1 MNFNNKDKKSDNI
14 SHNILSLL
22 KKISYRK
29 NEKNNSHEVIND
41 LIPIPLEFK
50 YSFTLNS
57 NDNKEIESKKVENP
71 FKINID
77 SNKNDEDI
85 DKKKIEINWQVE
97 KIDISKLNVLYKK
110 RRKKLFQKYSLNKK
124 RKTERNS
131 NQNIND
137 PFLSMKELFDSK
149 KELILNKNKKNKNES
164 FNKNS
169 LSNNKHLIQKKE
181 LNKLYNSNRISLW
194 ESDEDENDNINNDNQ
209 NKLLQSQI
217 NFISKVKENFT
228 DKNVKEKTEYDINL
242 DKGKVKKVHKKND
255 QKFKH
260 NNYFQNISNKKI
272 YQSKI

>member
-29 NEKNNSHEVIND
+29 NEQNNNYEVIND

-71 FKINID
+71 FKINIE

-110 RRKKLFQKYSLNKK
+110 RRKNSLQKYSLNKK
-124 RKTERNS
+124 RKSERNS
-131 NQNIND
+131 NQSIND

-149 KELILNKNKKNKNES
+149 KELILNKNKKNKTEYS
-164 FNKNS
+164 NKNT
-169 LSNNKHLIQKKE
+169 LSNNKHLIQKQE

-217 NFISKVKENFT
+217 NFISKVKENFI

>member
-29 NEKNNSHEVIND
+29 NEKNNNYEVIND

-194 ESDEDENDNINNDNQ
+194 ESDEDENDNINNNHQ
-209 NKLLQSQI
+209 NILLQSQI
-217 NFISKVKENFT
+217 DFISKVKENFT

-260 NNYFQNISNKKI
+260 NNYFQKISNKKI

>member
-29 NEKNNSHEVIND
+29 NEKNNNYEVIND

-110 RRKKLFQKYSLNKK
+110 RRKKSFQKYSLNKK
-124 RKTERNS
+124 RKIERNS

-137 PFLSMKELFDSK
+137 PFLSMKELFESK
-149 KELILNKNKKNKNES
+149 KELILNKNKKNKNEYL
-164 FNKNS
+164 NKNT
-169 LSNNKHLIQKKE
+169 LSNNKHLIQKQE

-260 NNYFQNISNKKI
+260 DNYFQNISNKKI

>member
-1 MNFNNKDKKSDNI
+1 MNFNKKENK
-14 SHNILSLL
+14 SHNVLSLL
-22 KKISYRK
+22 KKISYKK
-29 NEKNNSHEVIND
+29 NDNKQNEILND

-57 NDNKEIESKKVENP
+57 NENKEIESKKVENP

-260 NNYFQNISNKKI
+260 NNYFQKISNKKI

>member
-29 NEKNNSHEVIND
+29 NEKNNNYEVIND

-110 RRKKLFQKYSLNKK
+110 RRKKSFQKYSLNKK
-124 RKTERNS
+124 RKIERNS

-137 PFLSMKELFDSK
+137 PFLSMKELFESK
-149 KELILNKNKKNKNES
+149 KELILNKNKKNKNEYL
-164 FNKNS
+164 NKNT
-169 LSNNKHLIQKKE
+169 LSNNKHLIQKQE

-194 ESDEDENDNINNDNQ
+194 ESDEDENDNNNNDNQ

-217 NFISKVKENFT
+217 DFISKVKENFT

-255 QKFKH
+255 QKYKH

>member
-29 NEKNNSHEVIND
+29 NEKNNNYEVIND

-110 RRKKLFQKYSLNKK
+110 RRKNSLQKYSLNKK
-124 RKTERNS
+124 RKIERNS
-131 NQNIND
+131 NQNINA
-137 PFLSMKELFDSK
+137 PFLSMKELFESK
-149 KELILNKNKKNKNES
+149 KELILNKNKKNKNEYL
-164 FNKNS
+164 NKNT
-169 LSNNKHLIQKKE
+169 LSNNKHLIQKQE

-194 ESDEDENDNINNDNQ
+194 ESDEDENDNINNNHQ
-209 NKLLQSQI
+209 NILLQSQI
-217 NFISKVKENFT
+217 DFISKVKENFT

-255 QKFKH
+255 QKYKH

>member
-29 NEKNNSHEVIND
+29 NEKNNNYEVIND

-110 RRKKLFQKYSLNKK
+110 RRKKSFQKYSLNKK
-124 RKTERNS
+124 RKIERNS

-137 PFLSMKELFDSK
+137 PFLSMKELFESK
-149 KELILNKNKKNKNES
+149 KELILNKNKKNKNEYL
-164 FNKNS
+164 NKNT
-169 LSNNKHLIQKKE
+169 LSNNKHLIQKQE

-194 ESDEDENDNINNDNQ
+194 ESDEDENDNINNNHQ
-209 NKLLQSQI
+209 NILLQSQI
-217 NFISKVKENFT
+217 DFISKVKENFT

-255 QKFKH
+255 QKYKH

>member
-85 DKKKIEINWQVE
+85 DKKKIEINRQVE
-97 KIDISKLNVLYKK
+97 KKDISKLNVLYKK

-260 NNYFQNISNKKI
+260 NNYFQKISNKKI

>member
-29 NEKNNSHEVIND
+29 NEKNNSYEVIND

>member
-29 NEKNNSHEVIND
+29 NEKNNNYEVIND

-110 RRKKLFQKYSLNKK
+110 RRKKSFQKYSLNKK
-124 RKTERNS
+124 RKIERNS
-131 NQNIND
+131 NQNINE
-137 PFLSMKELFDSK
+137 PFLSMKELFESK
-149 KELILNKNKKNKNES
+149 KELILNKNKKNKNEYS
-164 FNKNS
+164 NKNT
-169 LSNNKHLIQKKE
+169 LSNNKHLIQKQE

-194 ESDEDENDNINNDNQ
+194 ESDEDENDNINNNHQ
-209 NKLLQSQI
+209 NILLQSQI
-217 NFISKVKENFT
+217 DFISKVKENFT

-255 QKFKH
+255 QKYKH

>member
-29 NEKNNSHEVIND
+29 NEKNNNYEVIND

-110 RRKKLFQKYSLNKK
+110 RRKKSFQKYSLNKK
-124 RKTERNS
+124 RKIERNS
-131 NQNIND
+131 NQNINE
-137 PFLSMKELFDSK
+137 PFLSMKELFESK
-149 KELILNKNKKNKNES
+149 KELILNKNKKNKNEYL
-164 FNKNS
+164 NKNT
-169 LSNNKHLIQKKE
+169 LSNNKHLIQKQE

-194 ESDEDENDNINNDNQ
+194 ESDEDENDNINNNHQ
-209 NKLLQSQI
+209 NILLQSQI
-217 NFISKVKENFT
+217 DFISKVKENFT

-255 QKFKH
+255 QKYKH

>member
-29 NEKNNSHEVIND
+29 NEKNNNYEVIND

-71 FKINID
+71 FKINIE

-110 RRKKLFQKYSLNKK
+110 RRKNSLQKYSLNKK
-124 RKTERNS
+124 RKSERNS
-131 NQNIND
+131 NQSIND
-137 PFLSMKELFDSK
+137 PFLSMKELFESK
-149 KELILNKNKKNKNES
+149 KELILNKNKKNKNEYS
-164 FNKNS
+164 NKNT
-169 LSNNKHLIQKKE
+169 LSNNKHLIQKQE
-181 LNKLYNSNRISLW
+181 LNKLYNSNRIFLW
-194 ESDEDENDNINNDNQ
+194 ESDEDENDNNNNDNQ

-217 NFISKVKENFT
+217 DFISKVKENFI

>member
-1 MNFNNKDKKSDNI
+1 MNFNNKYKKSDNI
-14 SHNILSLL
+14 SHKILSIL

-29 NEKNNSHEVIND
+29 NEKNNSYEVIND

-137 PFLSMKELFDSK
+137 PFLSMKELFESK

>member
-29 NEKNNSHEVIND
+29 NEKNNNYEVIND

-85 DKKKIEINWQVE
+85 DQKKIEINWQVE

-110 RRKKLFQKYSLNKK
+110 RRKKSFQKYSLNKK
-124 RKTERNS
+124 RKIERNS

-137 PFLSMKELFDSK
+137 PFLSMKELFESK
-149 KELILNKNKKNKNES
+149 KELILNKNKKNKNEYL
-164 FNKNS
+164 NKNT
-169 LSNNKHLIQKKE
+169 LSNNKHLIQKQE

-194 ESDEDENDNINNDNQ
+194 ESDEDENDNINNNHQ
-209 NKLLQSQI
+209 NILLQSQI
-217 NFISKVKENFT
+217 DFISKVKENFT

-255 QKFKH
+255 QKYKH

>member
-29 NEKNNSHEVIND
+29 NEKNNNYEVIND

-71 FKINID
+71 FKINIE

-110 RRKKLFQKYSLNKK
+110 RRKKSFQKYSLNKK
-124 RKTERNS
+124 RKIERNS

-137 PFLSMKELFDSK
+137 PFLSMKELFESK

-169 LSNNKHLIQKKE
+169 LSNNKHLIQKQE

-194 ESDEDENDNINNDNQ
+194 ESDEDENDNINNNHQ
-209 NKLLQSQI
+209 NILLQSQI
-217 NFISKVKENFT
+217 DFISKVKENFT

-255 QKFKH
+255 QKYKH

>member
-29 NEKNNSHEVIND
+29 NEKNNSYEVIND

-110 RRKKLFQKYSLNKK
+110 KRKKSFQKYSLNKK

>member
-29 NEKNNSHEVIND
+29 NEKNNNYEVIND

-110 RRKKLFQKYSLNKK
+110 RRKKSFQKYSLNKK
-124 RKTERNS
+124 RKIERNS

-137 PFLSMKELFDSK
+137 PFLSMKELFESK
-149 KELILNKNKKNKNES
+149 KELILNKNKKNKNEYL
-164 FNKNS
+164 NKNT
-169 LSNNKHLIQKKE
+169 LSNNKHLIQKQE

-255 QKFKH
+255 QKYKH

>member
-29 NEKNNSHEVIND
+29 NEKNNNYEVIND

-110 RRKKLFQKYSLNKK
+110 RRKKSFQKYSLNKK
-124 RKTERNS
+124 RKIERNS
-131 NQNIND
+131 NQNINA
-137 PFLSMKELFDSK
+137 PFLSMKELFESK

-194 ESDEDENDNINNDNQ
+194 ESDEDENDNINNNHQ
-209 NKLLQSQI
+209 NILLQSQI
-217 NFISKVKENFT
+217 DFISKVKENFT

-255 QKFKH
+255 QKYKH

>member
-29 NEKNNSHEVIND
+29 NEKNNNYEVIND

-255 QKFKH
+255 QKYKH

>member
-29 NEKNNSHEVIND
+29 NEKNNNYEVIND

-110 RRKKLFQKYSLNKK
+110 RRKKSFQKYSLNKK
-124 RKTERNS
+124 RKIERNS

-137 PFLSMKELFDSK
+137 PFLSMKELFESK
-149 KELILNKNKKNKNES
+149 KELILNKNKKNKNEYL
-164 FNKNS
+164 NKNT
-169 LSNNKHLIQKKE
+169 LSNNKHLIQKQE

-194 ESDEDENDNINNDNQ
+194 ESDEDENDNINNNHQ
-209 NKLLQSQI
+209 NILLQSQI
-217 NFISKVKENFT
+217 DFISKVKENFT

>member
-260 NNYFQNISNKKI
+260 NNYFQKISNKKI

>member
-137 PFLSMKELFDSK
+137 PFLSMKELFESK
-149 KELILNKNKKNKNES
+149 KELILNKNKKNKNEYL
-164 FNKNS
+164 NKNT
-169 LSNNKHLIQKKE
+169 LSNNKHLIQKQE

>member
-29 NEKNNSHEVIND
+29 NEKNNNYEVIND

-71 FKINID
+71 FKINIE

-110 RRKKLFQKYSLNKK
+110 RRKKSFQKYSLNKK
-124 RKTERNS
+124 RKIERNS

-137 PFLSMKELFDSK
+137 PFLSMKELFESK
-149 KELILNKNKKNKNES
+149 KELILNKNKKNKNEYL
-164 FNKNS
+164 NKNT
-169 LSNNKHLIQKKE
+169 LSNNKHLIQKQE

-194 ESDEDENDNINNDNQ
+194 ESDEDENDNINNNHQ
-209 NKLLQSQI
+209 NILLQSQI
-217 NFISKVKENFT
+217 DFISKVKENFT

-255 QKFKH
+255 QKYKH

>member
-1 MNFNNKDKKSDNI
+1 MNYNNKDKKSDNI

-29 NEKNNSHEVIND
+29 NEKNNSYEVIND

-110 RRKKLFQKYSLNKK
+110 KRKKSFQKYSLNKK
-124 RKTERNS
+124 RKIERNS

-137 PFLSMKELFDSK
+137 PFLSMKELFESK
-149 KELILNKNKKNKNES
+149 KELILNKNKKNKNEYL
-164 FNKNS
+164 NKNT
-169 LSNNKHLIQKKE
+169 LSNNKHLIQKQE

-194 ESDEDENDNINNDNQ
+194 ESDEDENDNINNNHQ
-209 NKLLQSQI
+209 NILLQSQI
-217 NFISKVKENFT
+217 DFISKVKENFT

-255 QKFKH
+255 QKYKH

>member
-29 NEKNNSHEVIND
+29 NEKNNSYEVIND

-110 RRKKLFQKYSLNKK
+110 RRKKSFQKYSLNKK
-124 RKTERNS
+124 RKIERNS
-131 NQNIND
+131 NQNINA
-137 PFLSMKELFDSK
+137 PFLSMKELFESK
-149 KELILNKNKKNKNES
+149 KELILNKNKKNKNEYL
-164 FNKNS
+164 NKNT
-169 LSNNKHLIQKKE
+169 LSNNKHLIQKQE

-194 ESDEDENDNINNDNQ
+194 ESDEDENDNINNNHQ
-209 NKLLQSQI
+209 NILLQSQI
-217 NFISKVKENFT
+217 DFISKVKENFT

-255 QKFKH
+255 QKYKH

>member
-29 NEKNNSHEVIND
+29 NEKNNNYEVIND

-110 RRKKLFQKYSLNKK
+110 RRKKSFQKYSLNKK
-124 RKTERNS
+124 RKIERNS

-149 KELILNKNKKNKNES
+149 KELILNKNKKNKNEYL
-164 FNKNS
+164 NKNT
-169 LSNNKHLIQKKE
+169 LSNNKHLIQKQE

-194 ESDEDENDNINNDNQ
+194 ESDEDENDNINNNHQ
-209 NKLLQSQI
+209 NILLQSQI
-217 NFISKVKENFT
+217 DFISKVKENFT

-242 DKGKVKKVHKKND
+242 DKGKVKKIHKKND
-255 QKFKH
+255 QKYKH

>member
-29 NEKNNSHEVIND
+29 NEKNNNYEVIND

-110 RRKKLFQKYSLNKK
+110 RRKNSLQKYSLNKK
-124 RKTERNS
+124 RKSERNS
-131 NQNIND
+131 NQSIND
-137 PFLSMKELFDSK
+137 PFLSMKELFESK
-149 KELILNKNKKNKNES
+149 KELILNKNKKNKNEYL
-164 FNKNS
+164 NKNT
-169 LSNNKHLIQKKE
+169 LSNNKHLIQKQE

-194 ESDEDENDNINNDNQ
+194 ESDEDENDNINNNHQ
-209 NKLLQSQI
+209 NILLQSQI
-217 NFISKVKENFT
+217 DFISKVKENFT

-255 QKFKH
+255 QKYKH

>member
-29 NEKNNSHEVIND
+29 NEKNNSYEVIND

-110 RRKKLFQKYSLNKK
+110 RRKKSFQKYSLNKK
-124 RKTERNS
+124 RKIERNS

-137 PFLSMKELFDSK
+137 PFLSMKELFESK
-149 KELILNKNKKNKNES
+149 KELILNKNKKNKNEYL
-164 FNKNS
+164 NKNT
-169 LSNNKHLIQKKE
+169 LSNNKHLIQKQE

-194 ESDEDENDNINNDNQ
+194 ESDEDENDNINNNHQ
-209 NKLLQSQI
+209 NILLQSQI
-217 NFISKVKENFT
+217 DFISKVKENFT

-255 QKFKH
+255 QKYKH

>member
-29 NEKNNSHEVIND
+29 NEKNNNYEVIND

-110 RRKKLFQKYSLNKK
+110 KRKKSFQKYSLNKK
-124 RKTERNS
+124 RKIERNS

-137 PFLSMKELFDSK
+137 PFLSMKELFESK
-149 KELILNKNKKNKNES
+149 KELILNKNKKNKNEYL
-164 FNKNS
+164 NKNT
-169 LSNNKHLIQKKE
+169 LSNNKHLIQKQE

-194 ESDEDENDNINNDNQ
+194 ESDEDENDNINNNHQ
-209 NKLLQSQI
+209 NILLQSQI
-217 NFISKVKENFT
+217 DFISKVKENFT

-255 QKFKH
+255 QKYKH

>member
-29 NEKNNSHEVIND
+29 NEKNNNYEVIND

-110 RRKKLFQKYSLNKK
+110 RRKKSFQKYSLNKK
-124 RKTERNS
+124 RKIERNS

-137 PFLSMKELFDSK
+137 PFLSMKELFESK
-149 KELILNKNKKNKNES
+149 KELILNKNKKNKNEYL
-164 FNKNS
+164 NKNT
-169 LSNNKHLIQKKE
+169 LSNNKHLIQKQE

-194 ESDEDENDNINNDNQ
+194 ESDEDENDNINNNHQ
-209 NKLLQSQI
+209 NILLQSQI
-217 NFISKVKENFT
+217 DFISKVKENFT

-242 DKGKVKKVHKKND
+242 DKGKVKKIHKKND
-255 QKFKH
+255 QKYKH

>member
-29 NEKNNSHEVIND
+29 NEKNNNYEVIND

-110 RRKKLFQKYSLNKK
+110 KRKKSFQKYSLNKK
-124 RKTERNS
+124 RKIERNS
-131 NQNIND
+131 NQNINA
-137 PFLSMKELFDSK
+137 PFLSMKELFESK
-149 KELILNKNKKNKNES
+149 KELILNKNKKNKNEYL
-164 FNKNS
+164 NKNT
-169 LSNNKHLIQKKE
+169 LSNNKHLIQKQE

-194 ESDEDENDNINNDNQ
+194 ESDEDENDNINNNHQ
-209 NKLLQSQI
+209 NILLQSQI
-217 NFISKVKENFT
+217 DFISKVKENFT

-255 QKFKH
+255 QKYKH

>member
-29 NEKNNSHEVIND
+29 NEKNNSYEVIND

-110 RRKKLFQKYSLNKK
+110 RRKKSFQKYSLNKK
-124 RKTERNS
+124 RKIERNS

-137 PFLSMKELFDSK
+137 PFLSMKELFESK

>member
-137 PFLSMKELFDSK
+137 PFLSMKELFESK
-149 KELILNKNKKNKNES
+149 KELILNKNKKNKNEYL
-164 FNKNS
+164 NKNT
-169 LSNNKHLIQKKE
+169 LSNNKHLIQKQE

-255 QKFKH
+255 QKYKH

>member
-29 NEKNNSHEVIND
+29 NEKNNNYEVIND

-71 FKINID
+71 FKINIE

-110 RRKKLFQKYSLNKK
+110 RRKNSLQKYSLNKK
-124 RKTERNS
+124 RKSERNS
-131 NQNIND
+131 NQSIND
-137 PFLSMKELFDSK
+137 PFLSMKELFESK
-149 KELILNKNKKNKNES
+149 KELILNKNKKNKNEYS
-164 FNKNS
+164 NKNT
-169 LSNNKHLIQKKE
+169 LSNNKHLIQKQE

-194 ESDEDENDNINNDNQ
+194 ESDEDENDNNNNDNQ

-217 NFISKVKENFT
+217 DFISKVKENFI

>member
-29 NEKNNSHEVIND
+29 NEKNNNYEVIND

-110 RRKKLFQKYSLNKK
+110 RRKKSFQKYSLNKK
-124 RKTERNS
+124 RKIERNS

-149 KELILNKNKKNKNES
+149 KELILNKNKKNKNEYL
-164 FNKNS
+164 NKNT
-169 LSNNKHLIQKKE
+169 LSNNKHLIQKQE

-194 ESDEDENDNINNDNQ
+194 ESDEDENDNINNNHQ
-209 NKLLQSQI
+209 NILLQSQI
-217 NFISKVKENFT
+217 DFISKVKENFT

-255 QKFKH
+255 QKYKH

>member
-29 NEKNNSHEVIND
+29 NEKNNSYEVIND

-137 PFLSMKELFDSK
+137 PFLSMKELFESK

-260 NNYFQNISNKKI
+260 NNYFQKISNKKI

>member
-29 NEKNNSHEVIND
+29 NEKNNNYEVIND

-110 RRKKLFQKYSLNKK
+110 RRKKSFQKYSLNKK
-124 RKTERNS
+124 RKIERNS

-137 PFLSMKELFDSK
+137 PFLSMKELFESK
-149 KELILNKNKKNKNES
+149 KELILNKNKKNKNEYL
-164 FNKNS
+164 NKNT
-169 LSNNKHLIQKKE
+169 LSNNKHLIQKQE

-242 DKGKVKKVHKKND
+242 DKGKVKKVHKNND

>member
-29 NEKNNSHEVIND
+29 NEKNNNYEVIND

-110 RRKKLFQKYSLNKK
+110 RRKKSFQKYSLNKK
-124 RKTERNS
+124 RKIERNS

-137 PFLSMKELFDSK
+137 PFLSMKELFESK
-149 KELILNKNKKNKNES
+149 KELILNKNKKNKNEYL
-164 FNKNS
+164 NKNT
-169 LSNNKHLIQKKE
+169 LSNNKHLIQKQE

-194 ESDEDENDNINNDNQ
+194 ESDEDENDNINNNHQ
-209 NKLLQSQI
+209 NILLQSQI
-217 NFISKVKENFT
+217 DFISKVKENFT

-242 DKGKVKKVHKKND
+242 DKGKVKKVHKNND